1 MELEIIGMIGAV
13 REGTGSKGAEVH
25 VIGGGVDGD
34 YSSDFAKAHENS
46 GFDKVLVGYTSS
58 SADGFIVA
66 MHAAANTEKLGFL
79 VAHRPGFVSPT
90 VLSRKAATVD
100 QLTQGRI
107 ALHIISGG
115 GDLEQRRD
123 GDFLDHDARY
133 RRSGEFMNILRTLW
147 TSKVPVDHKGEFYN
161 FEQAKSDFDC
171 FQQPHIPLYFGG
183 ASEAALEV
191 GAKECNVYAM
201 WGEPLKE
208 VEKKI
213 KLFTDRVRR
222 VGRNP
227 KSVKFSVSTRPIVAD
242 TESEAWDIAHSTLE
256 NVLKTNQNS
265 MHGMGKERLESVGSQ
280 RLVDFAKDGEILDDR
295 LYTPISAATGGAG
308 NTTALV
314 GTAEQVSDSLL
325 KYYKLG
331 CSTLLVRG
339 FDAYNDAVYWGKE
352 LIPHLKESVDN
363 YHKRNVVTGK
373 HLL

>member
-1 MELEIIGMIGAV
+1 MIGAV

-34 YSSDFAKAHENS
+34 YISDFARAHENS

-66 MHAAANTEKLGFL
+66 MHAAANTENLGFL

-90 VLSRKAATVD
+90 VLSRKAATID
-100 QLTQGRI
+100 QLTRGRI
-107 ALHIISGG
+107 AIHIISGG

-147 TSKVPVDHKGEFYN
+147 TSKTPVDHKGEFYN
-161 FEQAKSDFDC
+161 FEQAQSDFDC
-171 FQQPHIPLYFGG
+171 FQEPHIPLYFGG

-208 VEKKI
+208 VGEKI

-227 KSVKFSVSTRPIVAD
+227 KSIKFSVSTRPIVAN

-265 MHGMGKERLESVGSQ
+265 MHGIGKERLESVGSQ
-280 RLVDFAKDGEILDDR
+280 RLVDFAKYGEILDDR
-295 LYTPISAATGGAG
+295 LYTPIAAATGGAG

-331 CSTLLVRG
+331 CTTLLVRG